1 MREDIELEL
10 QALRNQML
18 TMQSIH
24 SSEKL
29 CILSIDNMCGI
40 LVVKTLEEALQ
51 RKSENLDALPVFL
64 YKPEN
69 FQDVL
74 RYAIFLCEFEEK
86 EIDSIEKKL
95 GDSFLDEDISLV
107 AEKMSIVDFY
117 CVMHVLKGSSLDG
130 GVYFQCAENIVSVCG
145 LVRELQE
152 GPNKESKGMKM
163 NGLHAVMVPYPAQ
176 GSINPLINLAQLLSS
191 QGVFIT
197 FVNTEWSHQ
206 CMSKAA
212 HNDDE
217 LSTSTFKFLNIPD
230 GLPPDHGRLA
240 NLAEYVIAIQK
251 LGPVLEHHLRCGL
264 AEGTPPITC
273 IIAENSMSCTH
284 EVAYKLGVPRVIFWT
299 VCAASSIAH
308 CNSNLLLSRG
318 HIPVKV
324 EELKRED
331 KVITCL
337 PGNLP
342 PLLPS
347 DLCSFY
353 RTTDTS
359 NVYFQWFLRESQFQS
374 KADYVLVN
382 TFDELEA
389 PQTVSALSCNGC
401 PALAV
406 GPVFLPNFLEG
417 KDLCKQASLLEQDES
432 CLKWLDTQQPD
443 SVIYVSF
450 GSLAVSSNEQLEEL
464 AVGLE
469 KSEHPFLWVLRMD
482 IARGTP
488 ATLPEGFEERTKDRG
503 W

>member
-1 MREDIELEL
+1 ME
-10 QALRNQML
+10 
-18 TMQSIH
+18 
-24 SSEKL
+24 
-29 CILSIDNMCGI
+29 
-40 LVVKTLEEALQ
+40 
-51 RKSENLDALPVFL
+51 
-64 YKPEN
+64 
-69 FQDVL
+69 
-74 RYAIFLCEFEEK
+74 
-86 EIDSIEKKL
+86 
-95 GDSFLDEDISLV
+95 
-107 AEKMSIVDFY
+107 
-117 CVMHVLKGSSLDG
+117 
-130 GVYFQCAENIVSVCG
+130 
-145 LVRELQE
+145 
-152 GPNKESKGMKM
+152 M
-163 NGLHAVMVPYPAQ
+163 NGLHAVIVPYPAQ
-176 GSINPLINLAQLLSS
+176 GTINPLINLAHLLSS
-191 QGVFIT
+191 RGVFIT
-197 FVNTEWSHQ
+197 FVNTEWSHR

-212 HNDDE
+212 DKDNDDHN
-217 LSTSTFKFLNIPD
+217 STSTFRFLSIPD
-230 GLPPDHGRLA
+230 GLPPDHGRLS
-240 NLAEYVIAIQK
+240 NPAEHIIAIEN

-264 AEGTPPITC
+264 PEGAPPITC
-273 IIAENSMSCTH
+273 IIAESFMSCTLQ
-284 EVAYKLGVPRVIFWT
+284 VANNMGVPRVIFWPM
-299 VCAASSIAH
+299 CAASSIAQ

-503 W
+503 VIVKWAPQVKVLSHTSVGGFLTHCGWNSTLESMSMGIPMLGWPHFSDQFLDCRFCKDVWKIGIDLEGVDVGENVVVRREEIEKGVRRLMEGKEAEELRKRGMELKEAAFKAVGEGGSSFLNLNRFIQDMMQLPNREL